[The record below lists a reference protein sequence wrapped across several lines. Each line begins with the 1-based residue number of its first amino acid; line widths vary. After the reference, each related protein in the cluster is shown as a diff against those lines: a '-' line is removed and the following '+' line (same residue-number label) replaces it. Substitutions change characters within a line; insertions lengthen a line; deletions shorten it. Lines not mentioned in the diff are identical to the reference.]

1 MRISDWSSDV
11 CSSDL
16 AEILD
21 AELIGLQFLAAREAE
36 RRDLR
41 DAHRI
46 ILEQPAQPAEQPA
59 IVADRATEHRAEH
72 AEDRI
77 ARRCR
82 LALLAVLRGDM
93 ADFVPEHAGQLRL
106 VVHQRHQLAG
116 DVDIAPRNRE
126 GVVHRSE
133 EHTSELQSLMRIS
146 YAVFC
151 LKKKKNQ
158 IQYS

>member
-1 MRISDWSSDV
+1 MTPPSPTRRSSDV
-11 CSSDL
+11 I
-16 AEILD
+16 A
-21 AELIGLQFLAAREAE
+21 LQFLAAREAE

-93 ADFVPEHAGQLRL
+93 ADFVPEHAG
-106 VVHQRHQLAG
+106 
-116 DVDIAPRNRE
+116 
-126 GVVHRSE
+126 RSE
-133 EHTSELQSLMRIS
+133 ERRVGKEGVSTCRTRWSP
-146 YAVFC
+146 Y
-151 LKKKKNQ
+151 
-158 IQYS
+158 Y